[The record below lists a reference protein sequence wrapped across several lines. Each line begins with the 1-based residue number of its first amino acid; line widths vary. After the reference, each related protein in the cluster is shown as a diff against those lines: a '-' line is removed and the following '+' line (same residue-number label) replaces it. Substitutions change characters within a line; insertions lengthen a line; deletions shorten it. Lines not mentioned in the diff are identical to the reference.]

1 MDVMVLV
8 VGVVLG
14 LGAAIPSSLLMLFL
28 LNQRVELPPEPEP
41 PARGVQVYIDRAV
54 FVTDVRRLADSG
66 AVMTLA
72 DRHVREAE
80 VIDG

>member
-1 MDVMVLV
+1 MDWMVLV
-8 VGVVLG
+8 VGIVVG
-14 LGAAIPSSLLMLFL
+14 LMVAIPASLLMLAL
-28 LNQRVELPPEPEP
+28 LNQRIEMPPEPEP

-72 DRHVREAE
+72 DRHALEVRRES
-80 VIDG
+80 